1 LATRDLSALF
11 SPTSVAI
18 VGASSDP
25 SKWGN
30 AIARQAL
37 RSKVRPVHLINQRGG
52 DVYGRA
58 TLPSVTEIE
67 GGPDLVAICVPATA
81 FEDAAIAALASGAR
95 AILAIT
101 AGLGETSESG
111 RELQE
116 RVVSAVRSAGALLV
130 GPNSLGIVDNTT
142 ELFLA
147 SDRFAPGDV
156 ALLSQSGNLALELQQ
171 LLVNRGLG
179 FSRFVSIGNQA
190 DLTLTDFVGDCTNHP
205 GTRAIAV
212 YVEDFRDG
220 RGFVAAVRDAVA
232 VGKPVVVL
240 APGSTAAAIRSA
252 ASHTGSLTTSNDV
265 VAAACRSAGAHLVQT
280 PRELADVL
288 YILDRPQRRPG
299 NRLAI
304 LTDGGG
310 HGTISA
316 DLAENHGLVV
326 PELSEA
332 LQASLV
338 TDLWDRA
345 GTSNP
350 VDVAGF
356 GEQDPMGFARAT
368 ARLLAST
375 EVDALLV
382 TGYFGGYSTE
392 DAFAQGLAEA
402 EVATTRR
409 MSQIAASQD
418 LPVAVHSM
426 YPDSRS
432 MRAARTGGLAV
443 FAAVEDAIR
452 ALSRTDSGPIG
463 ELLPMPTPAPVV
475 SADDYLSARAVLAAA
490 GIPTVRAGSGTT
502 LHEVLTAAAALTY
515 PVVLKANGLL
525 HKSDSGGVQLGLT
538 NDEELAA
545 AHADM
550 TARLQ
555 PESFSVEEQ
564 VDLRDGVELIVGS
577 RLDPRFGPVVL
588 VGLGGVFT
596 EIIRDTALALAPIG
610 PERAADLL
618 LGLRGAALLTGARG
632 RRKLNVPGAAKV
644 IADFSALAAAHPEFR
659 EAEMNPLFVGPDLVV
674 ALDAR
679 FILST

>member
-30 AIARQAL
+30 AVARQAL
-37 RSKVRPVHLINQRGG
+37 RSTLRPVHLINQRGG
-52 DVYGRA
+52 DVYGRT
-58 TLPSVTEIE
+58 TLRSVTEID
-67 GGPDLVAICVPATA
+67 GGPDLVAICVPAAA

-111 RELQE
+111 RDLQE

-147 SDRFAPGDV
+147 SDTFTPGDV
-156 ALLSQSGNLALELQQ
+156 ALLSQSGNLALEMQQ

-190 DLTLTDFVGDCTNHP
+190 DLTVTDFVRDCTNHP

-212 YVEDFRDG
+212 YAEDFRDG

-240 APGSTAAAIRSA
+240 APGSTAAAVRSA
-252 ASHTGSLTTSNDV
+252 ASHTGSLATSGGV
-265 VAAACRSAGAHLVQT
+265 VAAACRSAGAQLVQT
-280 PRELADVL
+280 PRELADAL
-288 YILDRPQRRPG
+288 YILNRPQRRPG

-368 ARLLAST
+368 ARLLDSG

-402 EVATTRR
+402 EVATTTR
-409 MSQIAASQD
+409 MGQIVASQA

-432 MRAARTGGLAV
+432 MRAARTGGLPV
-443 FAAVEDAIR
+443 FTAVEDAIR
-452 ALSRTDSGPIG
+452 ALSHTGSEPIR
-463 ELLPMPTPAPVV
+463 ELLPMPVV
-475 SADDYLSARAVLAAA
+475 SAEGYLAARAVLTAA

-502 LHEVLTAAAALTY
+502 LDEVLTAAAALTY

-525 HKSDSGGVQLGLT
+525 HKSDSGGVRLGLT
-538 NDEELAA
+538 NEAELAA

-550 TARLQ
+550 TGRLQ

-596 EIIRDTALALAPIG
+596 EIIRDIALALAPIG
-610 PERAADLL
+610 PERATDLL

-632 RRKLNVPGAAKV
+632 RPKLNVPGAAKV
-644 IADFSALAAAHPEFR
+644 IADYSALAAAHPEFR
-659 EAEMNPLFVGPDLVV
+659 EAEINPLFVGPDLVV

-679 FILST
+679 FILSG